1 MNEEL
6 EYYSKL
12 ADWDFN
18 QINYKEEILT
28 DWNFFN
34 CIKRNTNET
43 SLCLDLGTGG
53 GEKVLNEYPDVGMV
67 IATDFSKNMIN
78 TAEENAIKYPKK
90 KVKFCEM
97 NSLKMNFPD
106 NLFNLVSARHTK
118 IDAKQIYK
126 TLAPNGVLV
135 IEGIDKKDCW
145 DLKEIFKRGQ
155 GYRDKKSI
163 SEKDYE
169 DVVNA
174 GFSKIEKVE
183 ILINE
188 YYETKDDLM
197 KLILKTPII
206 YDFGEI
212 ENGCKLVDIDL
223 FNEYVKRFKTNKGIL
238 LKRALYGIVA
248 KK

>member
-1 MNEEL
+1 MEFFQL
-6 EYYSKL
+6 HKKEYK
-12 ADWDFN
+12 
-18 QINYKEEILT
+18 
-28 DWNFFN
+28 
-34 CIKRNTNET
+34 
-43 SLCLDLGTGG
+43 
-53 GEKVLNEYPDVGMV
+53 
-67 IATDFSKNMIN
+67 
-78 TAEENAIKYPKK
+78 
-90 KVKFCEM
+90 
-97 NSLKMNFPD
+97 FPD

-126 TLAPNGVLV
+126 TLAPKGVLV

-188 YYETKDDLM
+188 YYENKDDLM

-206 YDFGEI
+206 YDFCEI
-212 ENGCKLVDIDL
+212 ENRCKLVDIDL

>member
-6 EYYSKL
+6 KYYSSL
-12 ADWDFN
+12 ANWDFT

-28 DWNFFN
+28 DWNFFD
-34 CIKRNTNET
+34 CIKRHTNET
-43 SLCLDLGTGG
+43 SLCLDIGTGG
-53 GEKVLNEYPDVGMV
+53 GEKVLNEYPCVGMV
-67 IATDFSKNMIN
+67 IGTDFSKNMIN
-78 TAEENAIKYPKK
+78 TAKENVKKYPKK

-97 NSLKMNFPD
+97 NSFKMNFPN

-126 TLAPNGVLV
+126 ILAENGVLV
-135 IEGIDKKDCW
+135 IEGIDQKDCW
-145 DLKEIFKRGQ
+145 NLKEIFKRGQ

-169 DVVNA
+169 DVINA
-174 GFSKIEKVE
+174 GFSKIERAE

-188 YYETKDDLM
+188 YYETEDDLM

-206 YDFGEI
+206 YDFI
-212 ENGCKLVDIDL
+212 ANENRCELVDIDL
-223 FNEYVKRFKTNKGIL
+223 FNEYVKKFKTNKGIL

>member
-67 IATDFSKNMIN
+67 IDTDFSKNMIN

-188 YYETKDDLM
+188 YYENKDDLM

-206 YDFGEI
+206 YDFCEI
-212 ENGCKLVDIDL
+212 ENRCKLVDIDL
-223 FNEYVKRFKTNKGIL
+223 LNM
-238 LKRALYGIVA
+238 
-248 KK
+248 